1 MDSGN
6 CGGWYGEG
14 DARLGGM
21 ETFDSTARNLINI

>member
-14 DARLGGM
+14 DIRDGGM
-21 ETFDSTARNLINI
+21 EAGDSTARKGMHI